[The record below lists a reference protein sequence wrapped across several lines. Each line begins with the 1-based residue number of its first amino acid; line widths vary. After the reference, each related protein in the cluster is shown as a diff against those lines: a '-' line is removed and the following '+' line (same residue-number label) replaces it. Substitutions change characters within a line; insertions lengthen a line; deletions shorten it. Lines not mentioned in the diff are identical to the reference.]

1 MRGQIARLIPQ
12 PDVRYGLVYRHILT
26 VPRRDG
32 IVVQSFAG
40 GEAEGYGVTDE
51 TPDRAEAERA
61 VTTLAELF
69 PPARSS

>member
-1 MRGQIARLIPQ
+1 VRGQIARLIPQ
-12 PDVRYGLVYRHILT
+12 PDVRYGVTYKHVLT

-32 IVVQSFAG
+32 MVVQSFAG
-40 GEAEGYGVTDE
+40 GEMQGYGDTDE

-69 PPARSS
+69 SPTRSA